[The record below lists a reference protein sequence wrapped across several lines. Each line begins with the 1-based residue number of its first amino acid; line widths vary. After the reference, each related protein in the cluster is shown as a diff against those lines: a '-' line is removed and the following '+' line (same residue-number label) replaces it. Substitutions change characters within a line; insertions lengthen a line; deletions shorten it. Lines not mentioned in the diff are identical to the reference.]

1 MSVLPPV
8 IYQLGIGGISG
19 FIIGY
24 AAKKLSK
31 LILILFGVFVAF
43 LLYLSSKG
51 IISVNYEELW
61 KTIYNMLSYL
71 GQTAQWFISFLSFL
85 PFMGSFVVGLTLGF
99 KAG

>member
-31 LILILFGVFVAF
+31 LILILFGIFVAF

-51 IISVNYEELW
+51 IISVNY
-61 KTIYNMLSYL
+61 
-71 GQTAQWFISFLSFL
+71 
-85 PFMGSFVVGLTLGF
+85 
-99 KAG
+99 